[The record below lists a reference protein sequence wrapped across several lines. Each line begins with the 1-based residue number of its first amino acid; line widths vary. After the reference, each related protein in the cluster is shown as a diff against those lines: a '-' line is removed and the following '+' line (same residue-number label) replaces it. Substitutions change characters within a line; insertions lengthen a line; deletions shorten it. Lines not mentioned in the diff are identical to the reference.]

1 MLHPKLHNSTLPM
14 SQITLPISPHH
25 RYLPTYQP
33 CVIGQVRF
41 PMQWNGLSGFWTIL
55 IFNPLTLPFRAR
67 INQFVCLFVS
77 RSDGYYLSQVNAIW
91 GVVATG

>member
-1 MLHPKLHNSTLPM
+1 M
-14 SQITLPISPHH
+14 SQITLPISLRH

-41 PMQWNGLSGFWTIL
+41 LMQWNGLSGFWTIL
-55 IFNPLTLPFRAR
+55 IFNRLNLPFRAR

-77 RSDGYYLSQVNAIW
+77 RSNGYYLSQVNAVC
-91 GVVATG
+91 GGLATG